1 VESKVPQSDPNVP
14 LPLMRPY
21 FDQEELDEIKGV
33 LDSGWVSQGPKVREF
48 EERVCDYTGAKHAIA
63 LANCTTALHISL
75 LALGVKK
82 GDEVIVSDYTF
93 PATGHAVMYC
103 GAKPVFADVRMD
115 TYNIDPELMKKNIT
129 KRTRA
134 VIPVHAFG
142 LPCDMDALNEVAE
155 ERGIKVVEDAACAFG
170 AKWRGRQAGTMGD
183 VGCYSFH
190 ARKGLT
196 TGEGGMVVTDDAKL
210 AERMRGYS
218 VFGMTTAWEREKGRR
233 FQIPKF
239 MYLGFN
245 YKLSDIAAAVGVVQL
260 RRLDKVLRRK
270 RALAR
275 YWSEKL
281 EGMPGIAPPTEN
293 RGAFHVYQSYV
304 AVLDKGLKR
313 DRLIERLKLMGV
325 QAQIGTYASHVQPVY
340 HSRDRCPNSLELFK
354 RAIALPHYYTMSESD
369 IDKAAARLREA
380 MRGLK

>member
-1 VESKVPQSDPNVP
+1 MESKVPQSDPNVP
-14 LPLMRPY
+14 LPLTRPY
-21 FDQEELDEIKGV
+21 FDQEELYEIKKV

-63 LANCTTALHISL
+63 VANCTTALHVSL
-75 LALGVKK
+75 LALGVRQ

-103 GAKPVFADVRMD
+103 GARPVFADVRMD
-115 TYNIDPELMKKNIT
+115 TYNIDSALFEKKIT
-129 KRTRA
+129 KRTKA

-142 LPCDMDALNEVAE
+142 LPCEMDALNEVADKH
-155 ERGIKVVEDAACAFG
+155 GIKVIEDAACAFG
-170 AKWRGRQAGTMGD
+170 AKWKGNYAGTMGD
-183 VGCYSFH
+183 IGCFSFH

-196 TGEGGMVVTDDAKL
+196 TGEGGMVVTDDKKL
-210 AERMRGYS
+210 AEKMRGYS
-218 VFGMTTAWEREKGRR
+218 VFGMTTAWEREKGKG

-275 YWSEKL
+275 YWNEKL
-281 EGMPGIAPPTEN
+281 EKIPGITPPTEN

-304 AVLDKGLKR
+304 GVLDKGLKR
-313 DRLIERLKLMGV
+313 DRLIELLKPRGV
-325 QAQIGTYASHVQPVY
+325 QAQIGTYASHIQPVY
-340 HSRDRCPNSLELFK
+340 HSKDKCPNSLDLFK
-354 RAIALPHYYTMSESD
+354 RSIALPHYYTMTESD
-369 IDKAAARLREA
+369 VDKAAAHLRVA
-380 MRGLK
+380 MRGLR